1 MLART
6 LGPLLVRD
14 AGYYPVVTLTGPRQ
28 SGKTT
33 LARTT
38 FPDFEY
44 VNLED
49 TGRDYQRRHGIDVRP
64 WFAI

>member
-14 AGYYPVVTLTGPRQ
+14 ARYYPVITLTGPRQ

-38 FPDFEY
+38 FP
-44 VNLED
+44 
-49 TGRDYQRRHGIDVRP
+49 TSITSTWKTRSRDGIDVRP